1 MSSNFLDQLLIF
13 SNLWDNIWSSKNY
26 SLVLAVLGG
35 SLLLHV
41 RCPQLWR
48 VGFLLQRL
56 LLLWSPG
63 TH

>member
-41 RCPQLWR
+41 RFPQLWR
-48 VGFLLQRL
+48 VDFLLQRL
-56 LLLWSPG
+56 LLLRSPG